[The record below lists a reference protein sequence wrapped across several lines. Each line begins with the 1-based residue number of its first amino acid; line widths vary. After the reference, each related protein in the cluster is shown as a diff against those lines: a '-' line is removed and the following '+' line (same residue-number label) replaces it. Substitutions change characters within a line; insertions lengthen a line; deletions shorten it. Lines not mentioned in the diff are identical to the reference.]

1 LSPASPAYSGKPVPS
16 GNAVSSGSIA
26 LSQSAGSTE
35 STTPASSIKGNS
47 RKIVLGIAGL
57 ALGTLVGGLPSAGA
71 AASRTAAASTM
82 PLTAAPANGPT
93 EPAGPVRAAGTSSRL
108 AHLAPA
114 PGRLGQAAN
123 QGQTAGGATSAGRH
137 LAPRITL
144 ARYVAAARRA
154 ATSSAATSSAAT
166 SHAQAGHSR
175 APRRAR
181 TPRQIARSMLSHFHW
196 GPHQFRYLNRLWS
209 HESGWNPY
217 AANPYSGAYGIP
229 QAMPGYQMSSAGRG
243 WRWNARTQIRWGM
256 RYIRGRYGSPRRAWW
271 HETGYGWY

>member
-1 LSPASPAYSGKPVPS
+1 
-16 GNAVSSGSIA
+16 
-26 LSQSAGSTE
+26 
-35 STTPASSIKGNS
+35 
-47 RKIVLGIAGL
+47 
-57 ALGTLVGGLPSAGA
+57 
-71 AASRTAAASTM
+71 M

-144 ARYVAAARRA
+144 ARYVAAARRAATSSAATSSA